1 MCSNYRE
8 PAPMV
13 AARGLSKRYRVR
25 FSRSTRA
32 SGSVGAAGAAGSAPG
47 EGADAGN
54 TREFWALK
62 GVSFELRSG
71 EVLGVIGRN
80 GAGKSTLLK
89 ILTRITQPTEGCAD
103 LYGRVGSLLEVGT
116 GFHPELSGREN
127 IYLNGT
133 ILGMRRREIRKQF
146 DAIVDFA
153 GVEKFLD
160 TPVKRYSSG
169 MYVRLAFAVAAHLN
183 SEILLVDEVLAVGDV
198 EFQRR
203 CLGKMQDVAKGGR
216 TVVFVSHH
224 LQSLSTLCSRVLL
237 LESGRLSFDGPVA
250 EGIARYMSALDRRQD
265 VDLSREKR
273 PGSGEVRV
281 VGAEVGKSVYTCA
294 EPKSLRLKL
303 CADPTFTSPY
313 FVSVHVVDERGSVVL
328 QCDSRLVGG
337 WFAAEQTREVE
348 FCLRAPWLKPGVYRL
363 DAFVCA
369 SGIVDQCEAV
379 ARWEVLPLLPYPGA
393 VSEESTMHGAVLGDF
408 SYACKMMET
417 KIVPTAD

>member
-1 MCSNYRE
+1 
-8 PAPMV
+8 MV

-25 FSRSTRA
+25 FSR
-32 SGSVGAAGAAGSAPG
+32 AGAAQTGD
-47 EGADAGN
+47 EGRARD
-54 TREFWALK
+54 FWALRA
-62 GVSFELRSG
+62 VSFDVRRG

-89 ILTRITQPTEGCAD
+89 ILTRITHPTEGAAD

-133 ILGMRRREIRKQF
+133 ILGMRRREIRSQF

-153 GVEKFLD
+153 GVERFLE

-203 CLGKMQDVAKGGR
+203 CLGKMQDVARSGR

-224 LQSLSTLCSRVLL
+224 LQSLSSLCSRVLL
-237 LESGRLSFDGPVA
+237 LEGGRLAFDGPVA
-250 EGIARYMSALDRRQD
+250 DGLARYMASLDRGQNDMLQSER
-265 VDLSREKR
+265 RA
-273 PGSGEVRV
+273 GSGEIRV
-281 VGAEVGKSVYTCA
+281 LRAVAGKPVYTA
-294 EPKSLRLKL
+294 GEAKKLRVRLQAGNTPPSSFFL
-303 CADPTFTSPY
+303 
-313 FVSVHVVDERGSVVL
+313 SVHVVDERGTVVL
-328 QCDSRLVGG
+328 QCDSRLVGA
-337 WFAAEQTREVE
+337 WFSAAQPGEVE

-363 DAFVCA
+363 DIFVCA
-369 SGIVDQCEAV
+369 SGIVDHCEAA
-379 ARWEVLPLLPYPGA
+379 ARWEVLPVLPYPGA

-408 SYACKMMET
+408 SYAAMGEMRPAEDAGT
-417 KIVPTAD
+417 GAVLSRT

>member
-1 MCSNYRE
+1 MCSNYRP
-8 PAPMV
+8 PALMV
-13 AARGLSKRYRVR
+13 AARGLSKRYRMR
-25 FSRSTRA
+25 FSRPSRA
-32 SGSVGAAGAAGSAPG
+32 SGA
-47 EGADAGN
+47 EDQDAKN
-54 TREFWALK
+54 SREFWALK
-62 GVSFELRSG
+62 GVSFEIRRG

-89 ILTRITQPTEGCAD
+89 ILTRITQPTQGSAD
-103 LYGRVGSLLEVGT
+103 LFGRVGSLLEVGT
-116 GFHPELSGREN
+116 GFHPELSGKEN

-146 DAIVDFA
+146 EAIVDFA
-153 GVEKFLD
+153 GVERFLD

-216 TVVFVSHH
+216 TVVFLSHH
-224 LQSLSTLCSRVLL
+224 LQSLAALCSRVLL
-237 LESGRLSFDGPVA
+237 LEAGSLSFDGSVA
-250 EGIARYMSALDRRQD
+250 EGIARYMSALDCRSN
-265 VDLSREKR
+265 VDLAQEKR

-281 VGAEVGKSVYTCA
+281 IEAHVGKGVFTSA
-294 EPKSLRLKL
+294 EPKTLNLKL
-303 CADPTFTSPY
+303 RADPNFTSPY
-313 FVSVHVVDERGSVVL
+313 FVSIHVVDERGAVIL

-337 WFAAEQTREVE
+337 WFASDTIREVD

-363 DAFVCA
+363 DVFVCA

-379 ARWEVLPLLPYPGA
+379 GRWEVLPLLPYPGA
-393 VSEESTMHGAVLGDF
+393 VTEESTMHGSVFGDF
-408 SYACKMMET
+408 SYESKQRET
-417 KIVPTAD
+417 AIPEPGDGRF